1 MSKIWYGLQLY
12 GNVRLNNQDPVCLEL
27 KAIQT
32 KQNDLLR
39 SLNGT
44 KIKDKV
50 SVAFLLEKFNIR
62 SVKGLLNAQIKLLEI
77 WKALNQK
84 DCPLKIVQQEVNDKG
99 VTTRAG
105 HESRPCKIGK
115 LVLVQKTSV
124 SDAI

>member
-1 MSKIWYGLQLY
+1 MSKIRNGLQLY

-39 SLNGT
+39 TLNGT
-44 KIKDKV
+44 KIKDRF
-50 SVAFLLEKFNIR
+50 SVASLLGKFNTM
-62 SVKGLLNAQIKLLEI
+62 SVNQLNAQIKLLEI

-84 DCPLKIVQQEVNDKG
+84 DYPLKIVQQEVNDKG